1 MTQNEF
7 NNLIW
12 SKISEIN
19 NKLIWYEL

>member
-19 NKLIWYEL
+19 NNLIWYEL